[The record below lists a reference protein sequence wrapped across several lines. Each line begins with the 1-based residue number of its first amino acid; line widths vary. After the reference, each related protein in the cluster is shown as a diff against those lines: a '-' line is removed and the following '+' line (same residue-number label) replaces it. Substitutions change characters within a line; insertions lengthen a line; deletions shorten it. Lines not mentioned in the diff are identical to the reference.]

1 MAEIYEDCC
10 KAPVEFNVIL
20 ARKELNYFVRE
31 EYGKKKGY
39 STKNFTHFMFSKR
52 SEFYCEQ

>member
-10 KAPVEFNVIL
+10 KAPAEFNVIL

-39 STKNFTHFMFSKR
+39 GTKNLSHALFCKQMISFQPF
-52 SEFYCEQ
+52 